1 MGRGAP
7 DVAGGG
13 AGREQGGRRILP
25 WWPSSLHGR
34 LAVRHRAGRPAWAL
48 PPPGASGRLR
58 QGISGAPLF
67 GRGVRG
73 GGVVA
78 NMPPLNQVHRC
89 LRGRRRRGQ
98 RSAGF
103 AIPCASGGHAARGA
117 LHLCER
123 CPGRRRRAGQRLE
136 LAPHPCVL
144 AGGSPFRLW
153 AWAPPTPSGSSA

>member
-1 MGRGAP
+1 MSRVGDASSPGDPPRSTGGSLLDTVLGARLGHSRLREP
-7 DVAGGG
+7 QEGCGKESRALHCSAGG
-13 AGREQGGRRILP
+13 L
-25 WWPSSLHGR
+25 
-34 LAVRHRAGRPAWAL
+34 
-48 PPPGASGRLR
+48 
-58 QGISGAPLF
+58 
-67 GRGVRG
+67 G

-78 NMPPLNQVHRC
+78 NMLPLNQVHRC

-117 LHLCER
+117 LHLRER